1 VKGNWSHIG
10 RGGKA
15 VLYIGIAAGI
25 GFGYFLCSGPGG
37 RDAGNILN
45 AGGTVMAGRTGSEAA
60 QRTPEV
66 PGVDLASHGA
76 TETATFAM
84 G

>member
-1 VKGNWSHIG
+1 
-10 RGGKA
+10 
-15 VLYIGIAAGI
+15 
-25 GFGYFLCSGPGG
+25 
-37 RDAGNILN
+37 
-45 AGGTVMAGRTGSEAA
+45 MAGRTGSEAA